1 MTRYI
6 AAAFGATLTVLVSLT
21 AGLGLLTGGIPSS
34 GCNALSPNASTAV
47 ATISPARP
55 TTPTDWDQAQLGN
68 AATIIAVGSRLGV
81 PPRGQVVALATAIQ
95 ESSLRNLPGGD
106 TDSLGLFQQRPSQ
119 GWGTP
124 VEILTPDHAATS
136 FYRALLAVP
145 DWQAMPLTAA
155 ADAVQRSAFPSA
167 YADDEP
173 AATQLY
179 TTLTGTNAAAAAV
192 SPSCAGVGVDAD
204 AGKALPAGFTLPA
217 DTTPPAATAIGW
229 ALQQLGTP
237 YRYGGDCTEARSGDP
252 ARQCDC
258 SSLTQRAYAAAGIA
272 LPRTAAEQSRAGI
285 PIPLGDL
292 HPGDLIFSAGALG
305 TAANPGHV
313 ALYLGDGL
321 LIEAPHTGADVR
333 IARLDAAR
341 LSSIVVA
348 RRFIPAG

>member
-6 AAAFGATLTVLVSLT
+6 AAAFGATLMVLVSLT

-34 GCNALSPNASTAV
+34 GCNALSPNTSTAV
-47 ATISPARP
+47 AAISPVRP
-55 TTPTDWDQAQLGN
+55 TGPTDWDQEQLGN
-68 AATIIAVGSRLGV
+68 AVTIIAVGSRLGV
-81 PPRGQVVALATAIQ
+81 PPRGQVIALATAIQ

-106 TDSLGLFQQRPSQ
+106 RDSLGLFQQRPSQ

-124 VEILTPDHAATS
+124 AEILNPDHAATR
-136 FYRALLAVP
+136 FYQALLALP
-145 DWQAMPLTAA
+145 DWQTMPLTAA
-155 ADAVQRSAFPSA
+155 AQAVQRSAFPNA

-173 AATQLY
+173 AATKLY

-192 SPSCAGVGVDAD
+192 SPSCPGVGAN
-204 AGKALPAGFTLPA
+204 AWTALPAGFTLPA
-217 DTTPPAATAIGW
+217 DTTTQAATAIGW
-229 ALQQLGTP
+229 ALRQLGTP
-237 YRYGGDCTEARSGDP
+237 YHYGGDCAAAHSGDP

-258 SSLTQRAYAAAGIA
+258 SSLTQQAYAAAGIA
-272 LPRTAAEQSRAGI
+272 MPRTAAEQSRAGV

-292 HPGDLIFSAGALG
+292 RPGDLIFSAGALG

-313 ALYLGDGL
+313 ALYLGEGL
-321 LIEAPHTGADVR
+321 VVEAPHTGADVR